1 MSRWFNETLK
11 KRVLFGCIALL
22 ALAGA
27 AAGIWAYRQW
37 AGGSP
42 DLAALRDSLRARLD
56 PKFPGRGVTDY
67 PGNTSD
73 DVSKA
78 YAMVLKAET
87 EWARRTG
94 RPVSELAVA
103 SGMFL
108 LEHSDERR
116 DGFPG
121 WGVPIAWDP
130 YGDGSVNPAHT
141 KYTISTGI
149 AIDALLDWAE
159 VDPKAP
165 RARIFNLMIGA
176 ARPYLREGALS
187 PSGLLPYSLEAVDRP
202 YDTFNPAAYLAGVM
216 QRLSGFPE
224 AAEIRDSLRAVADK
238 TIEAHLAQRRSTQA
252 GAWYWNYS
260 INENVPN
267 DLAHAGYV
275 IYGLRLYAQEGG
287 KLAGKLDVP
296 AIEKHLADFVGE
308 PADRLFA
315 WPMFRQDTNT
325 PARSYDLGMGLYLT
339 CVVGRPDL
347 TRRYARSLARYR
359 APEGAYLKYPPDY
372 NAPALS
378 VREYEAYILLGLSRC
393 AEGPAQ

>member
-1 MSRWFNETLK
+1 MSRWSSLSLK
-11 KRVLFGCIALL
+11 RRVLLGCVALF

-27 AAGIWAYRQW
+27 AAGTWAYR
-37 AGGSP
+37 ARPEAMP
-42 DLAALRDSLRARLD
+42 DLAALREALRGHLD

-78 YAMVLKAET
+78 YAMVLKAEI
-87 EWARRTG
+87 EWTRRTG
-94 RPVSELAVA
+94 RSVSELAIA
-103 SGMFL
+103 AGTFL
-108 LEHSDERR
+108 LEHSDERH

-130 YGDGSVNPAHT
+130 YGDGSINPAHT

-149 AIDALLDWAE
+149 AIDALLDWVEA
-159 VDPKAP
+159 DPKAP
-165 RARIFNLMIGA
+165 RARIFGLLIGA
-176 ARPYLREGALS
+176 ARPYLQEGVLS

-216 QRLSGFPE
+216 QRLSGFQE

-238 TIEAHLAQRRSTQA
+238 TIEAHLTQRRSTPA

-275 IYGLRLYAQEGG
+275 IYGLRLYAQQGG

-308 PADRLFA
+308 PADRLSA
-315 WPMFRQDTNT
+315 WPTFRQDTNT

-339 CVVGRPDL
+339 CVVGRSDL

-359 APEGAYLKYPPDY
+359 TPEGAYLKYPPDY
-372 NAPALS
+372 NTPALS
-378 VREYEAYILLGLSRC
+378 VREYEAYILLALSRC
-393 AEGPAQ
+393 AERPAQ